1 MQALLGF
8 HFGFWDIRAHWWLNC
23 IYPINF
29 CRKQVTVEYR
39 TDHGWRCKML
49 RTAVGAAPAVRDP
62 LTISASS
69 PRWKRIAFMFLL
81 SGVLGCLPARG
92 HTAGLDCPEMGP
104 GAVPNLLSDLQ
115 VKLVT
120 SSDSVDVANEIND
133 LINKLQI
140 EKPNISYAEL
150 TDVLLAAYCP
160 AVANLANLTASEKWR
175 RMRQFDTILQQ
186 QLAAN
191 MMPPGSLVIANV
203 PLPPAVYRTLRA
215 QAAASGQA
223 PAQLMAAI
231 LSRAAGN

>member
-1 MQALLGF
+1 
-8 HFGFWDIRAHWWLNC
+8 
-23 IYPINF
+23 
-29 CRKQVTVEYR
+29 
-39 TDHGWRCKML
+39 ML
-49 RTAVGAAPAVRDP
+49 RTAVAAAPAVRE
-62 LTISASS
+62 ASS

-150 TDVLLAAYCP
+150 TDALIAAYCP
-160 AVANLANLTASEKWR
+160 AVANMANLTVSERWR

-203 PLPPAVYRTLRA
+203 PLPPAVYRALRS
-215 QAAASGQA
+215 QAASTGQT
-223 PAQLMAAI
+223 PAQLMTAI
-231 LSRAAGN
+231 LSRAARN

>member
-1 MQALLGF
+1 
-8 HFGFWDIRAHWWLNC
+8 
-23 IYPINF
+23 
-29 CRKQVTVEYR
+29 
-39 TDHGWRCKML
+39 ML
-49 RTAVGAAPAVRDP
+49 RTAVAAASAVRDP
-62 LTISASS
+62 LTISASA

-150 TDVLLAAYCP
+150 TDVLVAAYCP
-160 AVANLANLTASEKWR
+160 AVASMANLTASEKWR

-191 MMPPGSLVIANV
+191 MMPLASLIIADV
-203 PLPPAVYRTLRA
+203 PLPPPVYRELRS
-215 QAAASGQA
+215 QAASIAQT

-231 LSRAAGN
+231 LSRAAGK

>member
-1 MQALLGF
+1 
-8 HFGFWDIRAHWWLNC
+8 
-23 IYPINF
+23 
-29 CRKQVTVEYR
+29 
-39 TDHGWRCKML
+39 ML
-49 RTAVGAAPAVRDP
+49 RTTMAAVIAVKDHLP
-62 LTISASS
+62 NSASP
-69 PRWKRIAFMFLL
+69 PRWKRIALIFLV
-81 SGVLGCLPARG
+81 SGVLGGLPAGG

-120 SSDSVDVANEIND
+120 FSNSVDVANEIND

-150 TDVLLAAYCP
+150 TDVLIAAYCP

-203 PLPPAVYRTLRA
+203 PLAPAVYRDLRS
-215 QAAASGQA
+215 QAASVGQT
-223 PAQLMAAI
+223 PAQLMTAI
-231 LSRAAGN
+231 LSRAAGK

>member
-1 MQALLGF
+1 LL
-8 HFGFWDIRAHWWLNC
+8 
-23 IYPINF
+23 P
-29 CRKQVTVEYR
+29 
-39 TDHGWRCKML
+39 
-49 RTAVGAAPAVRDP
+49 TAFAAAPAVRDP

-69 PRWKRIAFMFLL
+69 PRWKRIAFIFLL

-140 EKPNISYAEL
+140 DKPNISHAEL
-150 TDVLLAAYCP
+150 TDVLIAAYCP
-160 AVANLANLTASEKWR
+160 AVANMANLTASEKWR
-175 RMRQFDTILQQ
+175 RMRQFDTILQR

-191 MMPPGSLVIANV
+191 IRSPCALLIAHTP
-203 PLPPAVYRTLRA
+203 PLP
-215 QAAASGQA
+215 
-223 PAQLMAAI
+223 
-231 LSRAAGN
+231 

>member
-1 MQALLGF
+1 
-8 HFGFWDIRAHWWLNC
+8 
-23 IYPINF
+23 
-29 CRKQVTVEYR
+29 
-39 TDHGWRCKML
+39 ML
-49 RTAVGAAPAVRDP
+49 RTAVAAAPAVRDP
-62 LTISASS
+62 LTISGSA

-150 TDVLLAAYCP
+150 TDVLVAAYCP
-160 AVANLANLTASEKWR
+160 AVANMTNLTASEKWR
-175 RMRQFDTILQQ
+175 RMRQFDSILQR

-191 MMPPGSLVIANV
+191 MMPPGSLIIANV
-203 PLPPAVYRTLRA
+203 PLAPAVYRALRS
-215 QAAASGQA
+215 QAASAGQT

-231 LSRAAGN
+231 LSRAAGK